1 LLKLFTKQGLQA
13 PTNGFSRCFWLAAPL
28 SRCKQSPN
36 PHVTCFPYRSMALV
50 SRLFT
55 SPSYSRQVI
64 LLVRTRCSSL
74 ANRSSLLSPPRS
86 GKSNGVNC
94 SWRFFNSTTAL
105 LRNAGLKATEKVI
118 PKKKIK
124 SEEIRRL
131 FGLAK
136 PEKYR
141 LLGIFLVFHYF
152 LLLRLRP

>member
-1 LLKLFTKQGLQA
+1 MNRRKLVTKQSLHLQA
-13 PTNGFSRCFWLAAPL
+13 PKNGFSRCLWLAAPL

-36 PHVTCFPYRSMALV
+36 PHVTCVPYRSMALV

-55 SPSYSRQVI
+55 SLSYSRQVI

-74 ANRSSLLSPPRS
+74 ANSSSLLPPTRS
-86 GKSNGVNC
+86 GKSHGVNC

-105 LRNAGLKATEKVI
+105 LRNAGLKATDKVI
-118 PKKKIK
+118 PKKKIQ

-141 LLGIFLVFHYF
+141 LLGIFFVFY
-152 LLLRLRP
+152 